1 MRQVRGQIM
10 RRVAHTITPLRFAVA
25 ASAVLRALARARGQ
39 GFLDQPIRVIVPTQA
54 GGMADILSRV
64 FAQKAKEQSD
74 ATVIKTGANGV
85 LHSERGARAASEIH
99 PRRRD
104 RRAARLDH
112 LARAGVC
119 AALRSDTSRSMAARG
134 RPRPF
139 ETRARR
145 APQGEGGERAASA
158 DIAKPRRPCPSAL
171 RRSRRAPWDPRWWPA
186 WSTHRRRRSS

>member
-119 AALRSDTSRSMAARG
+119 AALRSEKRHVSKPGRKGPPSTLRDARK
-134 RPRPF
+134 
-139 ETRARR
+139 T
-145 APQGEGGERAASA
+145 
-158 DIAKPRRPCPSAL
+158 
-171 RRSRRAPWDPRWWPA
+171 
-186 WSTHRRRRSS
+186 RSSG